1 MKSETISLLVLLFNF
16 ASAWMMVGLIWLIQ
30 LVHYPLFA
38 FVGRDAFVSYAAQ
51 HVRRITILVAPIMLI
66 EFGTSIA
73 LFSFRPH
80 AVQMWLVVIGMIQVA
95 VAWIS
100 TWCFQIPAHEKLAGG
115 FDPVLNL
122 RLVSTNWI
130 RTIAWTSHGIVT
142 SWMCWI
148 CLTALAQSA

>member
-1 MKSETISLLVLLFNF
+1 MKSETLQLLVLLFNF

-51 HVRRITILVAPIMLI
+51 HVRRITFLVAPIMLI
-66 EFGTSIA
+66 ELVTSIA
-73 LFSFRPH
+73 LFVFRPP
-80 AVQMWLVVIGMIQVA
+80 AVQMWMVVIGMILVA

-100 TWCFQIPAHEKLAGG
+100 TWTMQIPAHEKLALG
-115 FDPVLNL
+115 FDSPSYL
-122 RLVSTNWI
+122 RLVRTNWI
-130 RTIAWTSHGIVT
+130 RTIAWTFHGILT
-142 SWMCWI
+142 GWMCWI